1 MINAKPEGTQME
13 LRGVSEMMKSRLGQI
28 LEVKLID
35 KHERVAEAL
44 VRQGVLVL
52 FKCLPH
58 YSSHTCRI

>member
-1 MINAKPEGTQME
+1 ME